1 MRTSFRALVV
11 AFSCCILLVSAQ
23 EPPPAQED
31 QQAPP
36 VTFRMEV
43 NYVEVDAIVTDQNGL
58 PVTDLT
64 ASDFEIFEGGEQQE
78 ITNFSLVNIPIE
90 RSEQPLFASAPI
102 EPDVKTNQDSGGRLF
117 LIVLDSLHT
126 EGLNA
131 LRVKDAAHNFIDRNM
146 GANDLAGIVHMTGR
160 SDLGQDF
167 TRNRRLLKASID
179 KFVGE
184 APRSSILERM
194 DRFNAL
200 GIGSLSI
207 RNPVSSV
214 DYQVYDPFTMER
226 ISNARTMFSTVGR
239 LAEFMANVRGRR
251 KALILVS
258 EGVPFDLTDA
268 FTLSRTSL
276 AIDDFRDLIGSA
288 TRSNVSIYTVD
299 PRGLTVNP
307 AISAEI
313 EGFPNP
319 NGSPGVLDELG
330 LDPVDPGLTPSSLA
344 AEQRYSQDGL
354 RTLAA
359 ETGGLAAVNTNNF
372 ERAFRRIIEDNSTYY
387 VLGYYPTNERRGG
400 RFRKIDLRLKRP
412 GLQVRARRGYYE
424 PRGRADT
431 ESSSEAD
438 TSAELR
444 AAMSSPIPMPGIPMR
459 VFAAPFKGTAPNAS
473 VALTVELEAGR
484 FNYGKE
490 DELSTNLLEI
500 NVAVIDGSSK
510 FVTGAEHK
518 LALRFKPD
526 TLEAIKTRG
535 LRLMTQVQLPPG
547 RYQMRV
553 ASAEQ
558 EGKTSGT
565 VLYDIEVPDFW
576 ESPLTMSGVMLTST
590 AAGLVPTVGQ
600 GIVDLGPVLP
610 GPPTTVRE
618 FNVDE
623 DIAVFA
629 EVYENAPDM
638 PPHVLDLSTT
648 VRSDVG
654 QIVFENRE
662 ERSSTELEGGRGG
675 FGYSVEIPSSTLA
688 PGLYVIHLEARSR
701 IDNDS
706 GIGRDIQIRIH

>member
-1 MRTSFRALVV
+1 MRTSFRTLVV
-11 AFSCCILLVSAQ
+11 MFSCCILLVSAQ

-43 NYVEVDAIVTDQNGL
+43 NYVEVDAIVTDENGL

-64 ASDFEIFEGGEQQE
+64 ASDFQIFEGGEQQE

-90 RSEQPLFASAPI
+90 RADQPLFASAPI

-184 APRSSILERM
+184 APRSTILERM
-194 DRFNAL
+194 DRYNQL
-200 GIGSLSI
+200 GEGSLSI

-239 LAEFMANVRGRR
+239 LAEFMAGVRGRR
-251 KALILVS
+251 KAMILIS

-313 EGFPNP
+313 EGFPSVQN
-319 NGSPGVLDELG
+319 SAQGVLAEAG
-330 LDPVDPGLTPSSLA
+330 LNPGDPGLTPSALA

-387 VLGYYPTNERRGG
+387 VLGYYPTNERRSG
-400 RFRKIDLRLKRP
+400 RFRKIDLRLKRE

-424 PRGRADT
+424 PRGQADT
-431 ESSSEAD
+431 ESSETD

-444 AAMSSPIPMPGIPMR
+444 AAMSSPLPMPGIPMR
-459 VFAAPFKGTAPNAS
+459 VFAAPFKGTAPDAS

-490 DELSTNLLEI
+490 DELSTNSLEI

-526 TLEAIKTRG
+526 TLEAIKMRG

-565 VLYDIEVPDFW
+565 VLYDIEIPDFW

-590 AAGLVPTVGQ
+590 TAGLMPTAGQ
-600 GIVDLGPVLP
+600 GIVDLGPMLP

-629 EVYENAPDM
+629 EVYENAQDM

-648 VRSDVG
+648 VRSDIG

-675 FGYSVEIPSSTLA
+675 FGYSVEIPSGTLV

>member
-11 AFSCCILLVSAQ
+11 MFSCCILLVSAQ
-23 EPPPAQED
+23 EPPPVQED

-43 NYVEVDAIVTDQNGL
+43 NYVEVDAIVTDQDGL

-102 EPDVKTNQDSGGRLF
+102 EPDVKTNQDSDGRLF

-131 LRVKDAAHNFIDRNM
+131 LRVKDAAHDFIDSSM

-200 GIGSLSI
+200 GEGSLSI

-214 DYQVYDPFTMER
+214 DYQVYDPFMMER
-226 ISNARTMFSTVGR
+226 VSNARTMFGTVGR
-239 LAEFMANVRGRR
+239 LSEFMAGVRGRR
-251 KALILVS
+251 KALILIS

-276 AIDDFRDLIGSA
+276 AIDDFRDLIASA

-307 AISAEI
+307 AISAAI
-313 EGFPNP
+313 EGFPTP
-319 NGSPGVLDELG
+319 SGGVLEEMG
-330 LDPVDPGLTPSSLA
+330 MDPTDPGLTPSALA

-387 VLGYYPTNERRGG
+387 VLGYYPTNDRRGG

-424 PRGRADT
+424 PRGQADT
-431 ESSSEAD
+431 ESSETD

-444 AAMSSPIPMPGIPMR
+444 AAMSSPLPMPGIPMR
-459 VFAAPFKGTAPNAS
+459 VFAAPFKGTAPDAS

-490 DELSTNLLEI
+490 DELSTNSLEV
-500 NVAVIDGSSK
+500 NVAVIDGSSQ

-526 TLEAIKTRG
+526 TLEAIKARG

-558 EGKTSGT
+558 EGRTSGT

-590 AAGLVPTVGQ
+590 AAGLMPTAGQ
-600 GIVDLGPVLP
+600 GILDLGPMLP

-618 FNVDE
+618 FSVGE

-629 EVYENAPDM
+629 EVYENAQDM

-648 VRSDVG
+648 VRSDIG

-675 FGYSVEIPSSTLA
+675 FGYSAEIPSGTLA

-701 IDNDS
+701 LDNDS